1 MIRIIGG
8 KHRSRM
14 IKTPTRSDVLP
25 TKNMVR
31 EAIFSSLGRLVNNAV
46 VLDLFAGSGAL
57 GLEALSRGASF
68 AYFADAHPEPMKTIV
83 DNIATL
89 AEKEHT
95 QVRLCDY
102 QDMLS
107 YLENS
112 NVRLNIVFVDPPY
125 ESGYYE
131 NLLPRLLDSPIVV
144 KGGKLVVESR
154 YAIQIPQHD
163 ESLIRR
169 YRYGQ
174 THVTIITK

>member
-1 MIRIIGG
+1 MIRIIAG

-14 IKTPTRSDVLP
+14 IKTPSIGDVLP

-31 EAIFSSLGRLVNNAV
+31 EAVFSSLGHFLNNAV

-68 AYFADAHPEPMKTIV
+68 AYFSDSQPEPMKTIN

-89 AEKEHT
+89 GEGSHS

-102 QDMLS
+102 QNMLA
-107 YLENS
+107 YLES
-112 NVRLNIVFVDPPY
+112 NGAKIDIVFIDPPY

-131 NLLPRLLDSPIVV
+131 KLIDYLLNSPII
-144 KGGKLVVESR
+144 KTGGRLVVESR
-154 YAIQIPQHD
+154 RLINVPQRD
-163 ESLIRR
+163 ESQVRR

-174 THVTIITK
+174 THIAIITK